1 MSGKKI
7 IVVGAGVAGLSAAVR
22 LRIQGHEVSVYERNS
37 HPGGKLAEL
46 QLGPYRF
53 DLGPSLFTMPQY
65 IDDLVKSARKNPEDY
80 LTYHRKKTVCNYFW
94 EDGTRFGASGDT
106 DEFISQAAQ
115 TFVES
120 ERSLNRYMSNSKLK
134 FDATA
139 SLFLEKSLHRLKTYL
154 SFDTVRGIISIPK
167 LNLFSSLHQTNQTYF
182 KNEKLVQLFDRYAT
196 YNGSSPYKTPG
207 IMTMIPHLEQF
218 FGTYYPE
225 GGMHQIA
232 QALYKLAVDTGV
244 EVHFDTDIERI
255 RVENKK
261 VRGIET
267 STESIDADVVVSN
280 MDVVPTYRYLLKD
293 QPAPE
298 KTLAQERSSSAM
310 IFYWGINGSFPEL
323 DLHNIVFSDDYKEE
337 FDAIFNRKELQA
349 DPTIYINITSKED
362 ASDAPENHEN
372 WFVMINVPGNTGQDW
387 DSIIPKA
394 KELIIRKLSRVLKR
408 DIEPLIQES
417 HVLDPRGIEA
427 NTRSFQGS
435 LYGAAS
441 NDRNAAFLRHPNF
454 SKAIKGLYF
463 CGGSVHPGGGIP
475 LCMMSGKITSE
486 IIADDYR

>member
-1 MSGKKI
+1 
-7 IVVGAGVAGLSAAVR
+7 
-22 LRIQGHEVSVYERNS
+22 
-37 HPGGKLAEL
+37 
-46 QLGPYRF
+46 
-53 DLGPSLFTMPQY
+53 
-65 IDDLVKSARKNPEDY
+65 
-80 LTYHRKKTVCNYFW
+80 
-94 EDGTRFGASGDT
+94 
-106 DEFISQAAQ
+106 
-115 TFVES
+115 
-120 ERSLNRYMSNSKLK
+120 
-134 FDATA
+134 
-139 SLFLEKSLHRLKTYL
+139 
-154 SFDTVRGIISIPK
+154 
-167 LNLFSSLHQTNQTYF
+167 
-182 KNEKLVQLFDRYAT
+182 
-196 YNGSSPYKTPG
+196 
-207 IMTMIPHLEQF
+207 
-218 FGTYYPE
+218 
-225 GGMHQIA
+225 
-232 QALYKLAVDTGV
+232 
-244 EVHFDTDIERI
+244 
-255 RVENKK
+255 
-261 VRGIET
+261 
-267 STESIDADVVVSN
+267 

-394 KELIIRKLSRVLKR
+394 KELIIGKLSRVLKR